1 MIMKVFLQKMLL
13 SGQIYFEIYFNRN
26 IHGKI
31 DNFFV
36 DFFCYIVYDILA
48 NYGIAKSIKRY
59 RLNPKQYYERGY
71 ISWQILI

>member
-1 MIMKVFLQKMLL
+1 MKVFLQKMLL
-13 SGQIYFEIYFNRN
+13 SGQIYFEIYPNRN

-31 DNFFV
+31 DNFFI
-36 DFFCYIVYDILA
+36 DFLCYIVYDILA
-48 NYGIAKSIKRY
+48 NYGIAISIKRY